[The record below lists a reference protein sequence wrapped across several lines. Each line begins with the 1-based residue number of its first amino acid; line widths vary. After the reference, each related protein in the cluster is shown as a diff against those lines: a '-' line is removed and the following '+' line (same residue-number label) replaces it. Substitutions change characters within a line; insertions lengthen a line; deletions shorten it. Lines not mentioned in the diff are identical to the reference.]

1 MAHGAAA
8 HHGHSPSE
16 QQITEWLTARLARE
30 LKISAGSVGTTISFV
45 SYGLNSVQVVSLSG
59 ELELWL
65 DREISPML
73 LWDHPT
79 IEQLAHHLAEAAAA
93 RAS

>member
-1 MAHGAAA
+1 MAHRAAA
-8 HHGHSPSE
+8 PHGHPPSE
-16 QQITEWLTARLARE
+16 QEIKDWLIDRLARE
-30 LKISAGSVGTTISFV
+30 LKISAGSVGTTRSFV

-79 IEQLAHHLAEAAAA
+79 IEQLAQHLADAPAA